1 MNDFAFGR
9 LVTLNVVKLLLENS
23 DRNIDLNTS
32 NTLVSL
38 INVHTLD
45 YLINVPDLLSVPADK
60 FPKIPVRLLDRE

>member
-38 INVHTLD
+38 VNVHMHAH
-45 YLINVPDLLSVPADK
+45 VPKAN
-60 FPKIPVRLLDRE
+60 FHYARAY